1 MLCSNDLLK
10 ELKDSNIFIDT
21 NVLIGALF
29 LKDLRDFLYDLKRNG
44 CAFLSIPAVAVEFY
58 RGSKRLSENIIVK
71 DSSPTGYK
79 RRADFYNKIV
89 DTTFQIDQY
98 LDKME
103 DFIVVAHNTSSNME
117 FPDITLSACLY
128 HFKHIKPYL
137 MTSNIKHFSSSIFK
151 REFVLTPESGK
162 DIMNYCI
169 YSLSIENYK
178 KASQNILKMKSDTPI
193 KRIQEELEEDV
204 PF

>member
-128 HFKHIKPYL
+128 H
-137 MTSNIKHFSSSIFK
+137 IKHFSSSIFK